1 MIMDHLSR
9 ISSYCFEN
17 ENMRIA
23 QEFLMKHDYR
33 TLPKEK
39 MEIKGDEVFLV
50 YHDITQ
56 SPLEEA
62 FYEAHRDYAD
72 IHFTLEGVNF
82 IRSTLIDNI
91 HITKEYVKEGDY
103 LLGSYEG
110 ESYTDS
116 YMGPGYFAI
125 YMPEDAHL
133 TNAHPIERA
142 NVKKYVIKVKV
153 R

>member
-23 QEFLMKHDYR
+23 QEFLLKNDYR

-82 IRSTLIDNI
+82 IRSTPRDNLSV
-91 HITKEYVKEGDY
+91 TKEYVEEGDFLMGTY
-103 LLGSYEG
+103 DG

-125 YMPEDAHL
+125 YEPEDAHL
-133 TNAHPIERA
+133 VNAHPLERA
-142 NVKKYVIKVKV
+142 NVKKYVIKVKLK
-153 R
+153 